1 MLLSQLVFEQALTT
15 KLYEEGVKCVLTYWL
30 STACAIAKHNALSDV
45 AAEFGKLLQLGTF

>member
-1 MLLSQLVFEQALTT
+1 MLLSRLVFEQALTT
-15 KLYEEGVKCVLTYWL
+15 KLNEEGVKCVLTYWL